1 MKCGYSPMR
10 IVGCSVCLG
19 EGEVEVAASHCRVE
33 SIFLELTSFDVHVY
47 QSQVGHN
54 VILNGIKGGVAF
66 KHDEVDVE
74 IFAAVCIDDVA
85 AAAGGAQE
93 RKQKEGS
100 SW

>member
-1 MKCGYSPMR
+1 MNTHDGK
-10 IVGCSVCLG
+10 
-19 EGEVEVAASHCRVE
+19 
-33 SIFLELTSFDVHVY
+33 
-47 QSQVGHN
+47 VGHN

-74 IFAAVCIDDVA
+74 ISAAVCIDDVA